1 MGVFLNTA
9 AYGYN
14 PIVGSAFCTATSQ
27 TAGYTYYLVK
37 SGVDASIPSWTVRV
51 LNTITASMGGA
62 AGTRFGTALYSCNA
76 QYSTASFGGA
86 QANSNVSNRI
96 ISGSIPSSYGLA
108 GFVYAYSSESC
119 YTDTWDTLASSTRCS
134 QLYSTIYGG
143 TYSAAHIGF
152 ILRDY
157 TRYIGGS
164 AGNNTYGNQPWL
176 NTCATYNSNG
186 ANSHNYITCSVNTAY
201 TSSANEIKCARTYQA
216 LAGTPSITNYYTGSC
231 GTY

>member
-1 MGVFLNTA
+1 MGIFLNTA

-14 PIVGSAFCTATSQ
+14 PIVGGAAFCTATSQ

-51 LNTITASMGGA
+51 LNTITASMGGQ

-86 QANSNVSNRI
+86 QANSNVSLR
-96 ISGSIPSSYGLA
+96 SINGTTSASYGLA

-119 YTDTWDTLASSTRCS
+119 YTDTWNTLASSTPCS

-157 TRYIGGS
+157 TKYNS
-164 AGNNTYGNQPWL
+164 TVNTYGNQPWL

-186 ANSHNYITCSVNTAY
+186 ANSHNYISCSNNTAY
-201 TSSANEIKCARTYQA
+201 TSSANETVCARQYQQF
-216 LAGTPSITNYYTGSC
+216 AGTPSITNYYTGSC